1 MNFSFGKQLPPILQ
15 SLFYTANRVLSL
27 ATICLVALLFIA
39 VNTQTIYA
47 QDEPSKSYKIKA
59 GFLLQLTSYVTW
71 PSSNQNNNGE
81 TDINKKNNIE
91 ICIVGH
97 DPFGAFIDEMVT
109 VRPTT
114 DKGQRIIIR
123 RLTVKEPL
131 VSCRVVFIT
140 ERSIDYDFWQSLPPN
155 HTYLLVSE
163 YNGFLQNGGM
173 ISLKENK
180 KRIQLNIHL
189 QNAKDKKI
197 IISPE
202 LLRVSTIITT
212 LAPKE

>member
-1 MNFSFGKQLPPILQ
+1 MNFSYGKLLILILQ
-15 SLFYTANRVLSL
+15 SHLYTANRIRSSF
-27 ATICLVALLFIA
+27 TALLTGLLLI
-39 VNTQTIYA
+39 VNTETIYA

-71 PSSNQNNNGE
+71 PSNNQNDDGID
-81 TDINKKNNIE
+81 TNKKNNIE

-97 DPFGAFIDEMVT
+97 DPFGAFIDEMIT
-109 VRPTT
+109 LRPTT
-114 DKGQRIIIR
+114 DKGQSISIR
-123 RLTVKEPL
+123 RLPTTKPL
-131 VSCRVVFIT
+131 VNCHVVFIT
-140 ERSIDYDFWQSLPPN
+140 ERSIDYSFWQSLPPD

-173 ISLKENK
+173 ISLKESK
-180 KRIQLNIHL
+180 KRIQLNINL

-212 LAPKE
+212 LAPEE